1 MRENNYFLCT
11 LYMKFG
17 RYIMKNKT
25 YVIILLVSLLILHSS
40 GLLDNLLGLREKVLI
55 EGAKGKKSEKE
66 QRAEERQKNIKRMKK
81 SLSSIDREVAKL
93 KKQQEIMGIT
103 SEERDLVLQ
112 IIDFQIRYFEN
123 IAGFLLFRSNKPGN
137 FSMDTG
143 TKIFFGA
150 YTMAFQEFKN
160 EKRKID
166 HNNDVEVA
174 DVYVRMLDRMKRY
187 REIVANMETIDGG
200 GSSSGGGGEKKKK
213 KKKSSGGM
221 F

>member
-1 MRENNYFLCT
+1 
-11 LYMKFG
+11 
-17 RYIMKNKT
+17 MKNKT
-25 YVIILLVSLLILHSS
+25 YIIILLVSILVLHSS

-66 QRAEERQKNIKRMKK
+66 IRAEERKKNIKRMKK
-81 SLSSIDREVAKL
+81 ALSSIDREVAQL

-103 SEERDLVLQ
+103 SEERDLVLR

-137 FSMDTG
+137 FTMDTA

-150 YTMAFQEFKN
+150 YTMSFQEFKN

-166 HNNDVEVA
+166 NNNDVQLA

-187 REIVANMETIDGG
+187 REIVANMEVVDGGDSGG
-200 GSSSGGGGEKKKK
+200 GSSSGGGEKKKK
-213 KKKSSGGM
+213 KKKSGGM
-221 F
+221 FG